1 MKKKKKKKM
10 KEESMLYVVVSRLQ
24 KIKSEVEYTFTDYGD
39 QVLALRR
46 VAGVKLLIR
55 QLLC

>member
-1 MKKKKKKKM
+1 M

>member
-1 MKKKKKKKM
+1 M

-39 QVLALRR
+39 QVLALKR
-46 VAGVKLLIR
+46 VTGGKLLIR
-55 QLLC
+55 EVLY